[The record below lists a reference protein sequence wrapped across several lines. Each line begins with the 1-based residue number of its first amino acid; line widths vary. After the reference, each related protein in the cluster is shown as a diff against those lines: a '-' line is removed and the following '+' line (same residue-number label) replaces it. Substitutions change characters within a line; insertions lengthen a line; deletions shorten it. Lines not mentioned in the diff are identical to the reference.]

1 MAIPDGF
8 GSALMGGL
16 VSTLLYGITNL
27 QIYLYFMH
35 YEDGLAMKVL
45 VSVIWIL
52 DTLHISFVCHILY
65 YYLITN
71 YGVPTSLDYIIWSLP
86 ASVLVNVFVVS
97 IVQCFFARQI
107 YRRMSYKNQKGTG
120 SQQILFVLAQFGF
133 GIETVILEFINRN
146 ASVQTQIT
154 YYDVTPAWA
163 TIVVAEVLITVSLCV
178 LLYDS
183 NSRSV
188 LFPRTKRL
196 VNTLIIYAVN
206 RCLLTSLVAIA
217 DLVIAIEVQDTWSI
231 GLDFVIGKLYANS
244 LLASLNSRERVR
256 SQGACTVSDL
266 RIGAVHLTTLPTLSG
281 QIETSREEVRQSGR
295 PEVAVIDNTTNL
307 ALDKPWEL

>member
-107 YRRMSYKNQKGTG
+107 YRLCRPGVKWLVTG
-120 SQQILFVLAQFGF
+120 PIILFVLAQFGF
-133 GIETVILEFINRN
+133 GVETVILEFINRN

-281 QIETSREEVRQSGR
+281 QIETSR
-295 PEVAVIDNTTNL
+295 A
-307 ALDKPWEL
+307 